1 MKLSKLVFL
10 ATILLITACTEPF
23 VTIPGG
29 QLKGKAVSAP
39 SSWDSVSEVVQL
51 EVRPSDPYSLNIWAV
66 TDNGNLYVATT
77 DSKWVGFIADNDEVR
92 VKIEM
97 KLHEL
102 HAVHVDDTEELARI
116 AAAYT
121 KKYEVDP
128 SDNWVEGANVYRLV
142 TR

>member
-1 MKLSKLVFL
+1 
-10 ATILLITACTEPF
+10 
-23 VTIPGG
+23 
-29 QLKGKAVSAP
+29 
-39 SSWDSVSEVVQL
+39 
-51 EVRPSDPYSLNIWAV
+51 
-66 TDNGNLYVATT
+66 
-77 DSKWVGFIADNDEVR
+77 
-92 VKIEM
+92 M